1 MRGGGVGLFGDF
13 LFADQNRYGGGIVNS
28 LAGPVLG
35 SQVPPALKL
44 TLGNLQELAAE
55 GEARNAGRE
64 LSRFIEANMPG
75 RSLWYG
81 RLAMERLVFDEM
93 QKMIDPDA
101 AKSFRRVEQRMKRE
115 RGQRFFSRPGK
126 GFPPQR
132 PPDLTKAFGG

>member
-75 RSLWYG
+75 RSLWYPNRRMVDLADALMGCEG
-81 RLAMERLVFDEM
+81 RL
-93 QKMIDPDA
+93 IA
-101 AKSFRRVEQRMKRE
+101 AVDDMSL
-115 RGQRFFSRPGK
+115 
-126 GFPPQR
+126 
-132 PPDLTKAFGG
+132 PDLLSPRSLVSLPARIDEAPSNTN